1 MICCPL
7 LPIVTLEIY
16 TPVHDPAAVDDWF
29 EEPGYGA
36 RSRRAA
42 SVPHLSTIQLRA
54 LTISEFP

>member
-42 SVPHLSTIQLRA
+42 SDHRLKMRQTL
-54 LTISEFP
+54 L